1 MEAKINNI
9 VDFEITV
16 KAKSEYC
23 VGDLVLINDR
33 IESFFIAKIT
43 SIFYFNSGA
52 IYSLD
57 IGDRQMHC
65 AYKSDILGKLEPV
78 NENYRLSFE
87 DGQIYVDL
95 DNCPINEIKPKKTDE
110 TVKSCNCSC
119 DCDTVLDTRESFQRL
134 SKDEYYINIAKAV
147 SKRST
152 CLRRQYG
159 AVIINN
165 DEIVST
171 GYNGSPR
178 GEINCC
184 DIGTC
189 KRLDEPH
196 NSGNYSDCHSVHAEQ
211 NAIIS
216 ASRKEMIGATL
227 YLYGEEDGKIIED
240 CAPCPICS
248 RIIKNSGIIRV
259 VGIKGEIKL

>member
-9 VDFEITV
+9 APVEV
-16 KAKSEYC
+16 KVVSKTRYLI
-23 VGDLVLINDR
+23 GDLVLFEDYDGSILLGKVINML
-33 IESFFIAKIT
+33 
-43 SIFYFNSGA
+43 YFNNNA
-52 IYSLD
+52 VYSLA
-57 IGDRQMHC
+57 IGNGRAHYKQ
-65 AYKSDILGKLEPV
+65 KSDILGKLEPV
-78 NENYRLSFE
+78 DENYKLEFE

-95 DNCPINEIKPKKTDE
+95 VNCPIDGIKPKKTNE
-110 TVKSCNCSC
+110 PVKSCNCKC
-119 DCDTVLDTRESFQRL
+119 DCDNASEALEGFQRL

-178 GEINCC
+178 GEVNCC
-184 DIGTC
+184 DVGIC
-189 KRLDEPH
+189 KRLNKPH
-196 NSGNYSDCHSVHAEQ
+196 NSGDYSDCHSVHAEQ

-227 YLYGEEDGKIIED
+227 YLYGEENGKIIED
-240 CAPCPICS
+240 CIPCPVCS
-248 RIIKNSGIIRV
+248 RMIKNSGIVRIV
-259 VGIKGEIKL
+259 STKGEIKL

>member
-1 MEAKINNI
+1 MEFKIKINNI
-9 VDFEITV
+9 MLLEVNAT
-16 KAKSEYC
+16 SEPDYYI
-23 VGDLVLINDR
+23 GNMVLIDPCKGNGV
-33 IESFFIAKIT
+33 AKIVDK
-43 SIFYFNSGA
+43 FYRSDVIVFRVDCISGQSY
-52 IYSLD
+52 IV
-57 IGDRQMHC
+57 R
-65 AYKSDILGKLEPV
+65 KEEILGKLEPID
-78 NENYRLSFE
+78 ENYKLNLK

-95 DNCPINEIKPKKTDE
+95 IDCSIDEIKPKKTNE
-110 TVKSCNCSC
+110 PVKSCNCKRN
-119 DCDTVLDTRESFQRL
+119 DAPEARESFQRL

-152 CLRRQYG
+152 CLKRQYG

-178 GEINCC
+178 GVVNCC

-189 KRLDEPH
+189 ERLNKPN

-227 YLYGEEDGKIIED
+227 YLYGEENGKAIED
-240 CAPCPICS
+240 CVPCPICS
-248 RIIKNSGIIRV
+248 RMIKNSGIIRV
-259 VGIKGEIKL
+259 VSIKGEMKL

>member
-9 VDFEITV
+9 IELEVIV
-16 KAKSEYC
+16 KVKPGYRI
-23 VGDLVLINDR
+23 GDLV
-33 IESFFIAKIT
+33 FIDDCIKSVFPAKIT
-43 SIFYFNSGA
+43 NVFYFNSA
-52 IYSLD
+52 VMYSFD
-57 IGDRQMHC
+57 IGDGQIHC
-65 AYKSDILGKLEPV
+65 VQKNDILGKLEPV
-78 NENYRLSFE
+78 NENYRLNFE

-95 DNCPINEIKPKKTDE
+95 VNCSINEIKSKKTNE
-110 TVKSCNCSC
+110 PVKSCNCSC
-119 DCDTVLDTRESFQRL
+119 DCDNASEAPGSFQRL

-159 AVIINN
+159 AVIVNN

-178 GEINCC
+178 GEVNCC
-184 DIGTC
+184 DIGAC
-189 KRLDEPH
+189 KRLDKPH
-196 NSGNYSDCHSVHAEQ
+196 NSGDYSDCHSVHAEQ

-227 YLYGEEDGKIIED
+227 YLYGEEDGKIIEN
-240 CAPCPICS
+240 CVPCPICS
-248 RIIKNSGIIRV
+248 RMIKNSGIIRIV
-259 VGIKGEIKL
+259 NIRGKITL

>member
-1 MEAKINNI
+1 MGAKINNI
-9 VDFEITV
+9 AELEVTV
-16 KAKSEYC
+16 
-23 VGDLVLINDR
+23 
-33 IESFFIAKIT
+33 IAKPE
-43 SIFYFNSGA
+43 YR
-52 IYSLD
+52 
-57 IGDRQMHC
+57 IGDIVYIRQERS
-65 AYKSDILGKLEPV
+65 AYIYDIDEIVNKRYVHGDIIYGLKCNYDVKQEEIIGKLEPI
-78 NENYRLSFE
+78 NKNYRLSFE

-95 DNCPINEIKPKKTDE
+95 LSCPIDEIKPKKINELVT
-110 TVKSCNCSC
+110 SCNCKC
-119 DCDTVLDTRESFQRL
+119 DRDNASKARGSFQRL

-184 DIGTC
+184 DVEIC
-189 KRLDEPH
+189 KRLDKPH
-196 NSGNYSDCHSVHAEQ
+196 NSGDYSDCHSVHAEQ

-227 YLYGEEDGKIIED
+227 YLYGEEDGKAIED
-240 CAPCPICS
+240 CVPCPICL
-248 RIIKNSGIIRV
+248 RMIKNSGIVKVIS
-259 VGIKGEIKL
+259 IKGEINL

>member
-1 MEAKINNI
+1 MEVKINNI
-9 VDFEITV
+9 APIEV
-16 KAKSEYC
+16 KVISEARYL
-23 VGDLVLINDR
+23 VGDLVLIDYYT
-33 IESFFIAKIT
+33 ESVFTAKIT
-43 SIFYFNSGA
+43 GIFHFNNGVF
-52 IYSLD
+52 YSLD
-57 IGDRQMHC
+57 IGDKQM
-65 AYKSDILGKLEPV
+65 YYVQKSDILGKLTPID
-78 NENYRLSFE
+78 ENYKLKFE
-87 DGQIYVDL
+87 DGQIYADL
-95 DNCPINEIKPKKTDE
+95 VNCPIDMMKPKKTNE
-110 TVKSCNCSC
+110 SVKSCNCKC
-119 DCDTVLDTRESFQRL
+119 DCDIASDTSGSFQRL

-184 DIGTC
+184 DVGAC
-189 KRLDEPH
+189 KRLDKPH
-196 NSGNYSDCHSVHAEQ
+196 NSGDYSDCHSVHAEQ

-227 YLYGEEDGKIIED
+227 YLYGEEDGKIIES
-240 CAPCPICS
+240 CVPCPICS
-248 RIIKNSGIIRV
+248 RMIKNSGIIRI

>member
-1 MEAKINNI
+1 MEVKINNI
-9 VDFEITV
+9 APIEV
-16 KAKSEYC
+16 KVISGARYL
-23 VGDLVLINDR
+23 VGDLVLIDDR
-33 IESFFIAKIT
+33 IESVFIAKIT
-43 SIFYFNSGA
+43 DIFCFNNGVF
-52 IYSLD
+52 YGLD
-57 IGDRQMHC
+57 IGDKQMHC
-65 AYKSDILGKLEPV
+65 VQKSDILGKLTLTD
-78 NENYRLSFE
+78 ENYKLKFE

-95 DNCPINEIKPKKTDE
+95 INCPIDMIKPKKTNE
-110 TVKSCNCSC
+110 SVKSCNCKCGC
-119 DCDTVLDTRESFQRL
+119 DSTPDASGSFQRL

-159 AVIINN
+159 AVIVNN

-178 GEINCC
+178 GEVNCC
-184 DIGTC
+184 DAGAC
-189 KRLDEPH
+189 KRLDKPH
-196 NSGNYSDCHSVHAEQ
+196 NSGDYSDCHSVHAEQ

-248 RIIKNSGIIRV
+248 RMIKNSGIVKVISV
-259 VGIKGEIKL
+259 KGEINL

>member
-1 MEAKINNI
+1 MEIKINNI
-9 VDFEITV
+9 APIEV
-16 KAKSEYC
+16 KIISEARYL
-23 VGDLVLINDR
+23 VGDLVLVKDYTDNV
-33 IESFFIAKIT
+33 FTAKIT
-43 SIFYFNSGA
+43 GIFYSNNDVF
-52 IYSLD
+52 YSVD
-57 IGDRQMHC
+57 IGDKRAHC
-65 AYKSDILGKLEPV
+65 FQKSDILSKFVPINNNYKLK
-78 NENYRLSFE
+78 FE
-87 DGQIYVDL
+87 DGQIYANLVNYFIDM
-95 DNCPINEIKPKKTDE
+95 IKPKKTNE
-110 TVKSCNCSC
+110 PAKSCNCKC
-119 DCDTVLDTRESFQRL
+119 DCDSAPEARGSFQRL

-152 CLRRQYG
+152 CLKRQYG

-178 GEINCC
+178 GETNCC
-184 DIGTC
+184 DVNAC
-189 KRLDEPH
+189 KRLDKPH
-196 NSGNYSDCHSVHAEQ
+196 NSGDYSDCHSVHAEQ
-211 NAIIS
+211 NAIIN

-248 RIIKNSGIIRV
+248 RMIKNSGIIRV

>member
-1 MEAKINNI
+1 MEIKINNI
-9 VDFEITV
+9 AELEVTV
-16 KAKSEYC
+16 NVKPAYH
-23 VGDLVLINDR
+23 
-33 IESFFIAKIT
+33 
-43 SIFYFNSGA
+43 
-52 IYSLD
+52 
-57 IGDRQMHC
+57 IGDIIYIHQERS
-65 AYKSDILGKLEPV
+65 AYIYNIDEIISKRHVRGNIIYGLKCNSCNVEQKEIVGKLEPT
-78 NENYRLSFE
+78 NKNYRLSFE

-95 DNCPINEIKPKKTDE
+95 INCPIDEIKPKKINGSI
-110 TVKSCNCSC
+110 KSCNCSC
-119 DCDTVLDTRESFQRL
+119 DCDNDSETLESFQRL

-171 GYNGSPR
+171 GYNGSSR
-178 GEINCC
+178 GEVNCC
-184 DIGTC
+184 DVGAC
-189 KRLDEPH
+189 KRLDKPH
-196 NSGNYSDCHSVHAEQ
+196 NSGDYSDCLSVHAEQ

-227 YLYGEEDGKIIED
+227 YLYGEEDGKAIED

-248 RIIKNSGIIRV
+248 RMIKNSGIVRIV
-259 VGIKGEIKL
+259 SIKGEIKL

>member
-52 IYSLD
+52 IYGLD

-65 AYKSDILGKLEPV
+65 AHKSDILGKLEPV
-78 NENYRLSFE
+78 DENYRLSFE

-95 DNCPINEIKPKKTDE
+95 VNCPIDEIKPKKTNE
-110 TVKSCNCSC
+110 PVKSCNCKR
-119 DCDTVLDTRESFQRL
+119 DDAPEAQESFQRL

-152 CLRRQYG
+152 CLKRQYG

-178 GEINCC
+178 GVVNCC
-184 DIGTC
+184 DTGVC
-189 KRLDEPH
+189 KRLSKPN
-196 NSGNYSDCHSVHAEQ
+196 NSGDYSDCHSVHAEQ

-227 YLYGEEDGKIIED
+227 YLYGEENGKAIED
-240 CAPCPICS
+240 CVPCPICS
-248 RIIKNSGIIRV
+248 RMIKNSGIIRV
-259 VGIKGEIKL
+259 VSIKGEMKL